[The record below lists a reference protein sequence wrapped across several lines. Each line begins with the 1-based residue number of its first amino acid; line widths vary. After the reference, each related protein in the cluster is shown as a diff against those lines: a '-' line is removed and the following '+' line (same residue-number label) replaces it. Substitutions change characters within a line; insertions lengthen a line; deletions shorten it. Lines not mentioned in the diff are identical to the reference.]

1 MTNLNSNAMGKLL
14 STERAS
20 DYLGLK
26 LYTFRN
32 ALYNDKIKTPA
43 PTRIGGRVF
52 FTQESLDKFVQE
64 NTEAK

>member
-32 ALYNDKIKTPA
+32 ALYNNKIKTPT

-52 FTQESLDKFVQE
+52 FTQESLDKFVQD
-64 NTEAK
+64 NTEGQ